1 MDQSE
6 PVNIPSDTGSLPP
19 VWWNPPYQIIP
30 QPVEIEPTRDEDL
43 LSLWATADE
52 LASNNDDD
60 VLSLLPPA
68 GEGALDSDA
77 APTSSRSHIVSSQES
92 EDSREFVDQ
101 ASTLGTAS
109 DGTTGGYLA
118 SGQSDNE
125 PLSSRYCDTPSTPP
139 LGKRRPTKYTASKR
153 NEKLLQA
160 AIKASLKQVPTAR
173 VTRPPRLPLT
183 QLPIATQSPV
193 KGKEPTIEA
202 HGRYYTLVEY
212 SRKYCRLHPDPSG
225 KTCKYIGKLAYLT
238 QPINSD

>member
-1 MDQSE
+1 MNFFLEQHSE
-6 PVNIPSDTGSLPP
+6 SESMEALFWDHPPHITETERHEPIPIPSDTGSLPP
-19 VWWNPPYQIIP
+19 VWWNPPYQFIP
-30 QPVEIEPTRDEDL
+30 QPVETDPTHDEDL

-52 LASNNDDD
+52 LAATTDDD
-60 VLSLLPPA
+60 VLSLLPRA

-139 LGKRRPTKYTASKR
+139 LGKRPLPNTPQASGMKSFCRRPS
-153 NEKLLQA
+153 
-160 AIKASLKQVPTAR
+160 
-173 VTRPPRLPLT
+173 RPL
-183 QLPIATQSPV
+183 
-193 KGKEPTIEA
+193 
-202 HGRYYTLVEY
+202 
-212 SRKYCRLHPDPSG
+212 
-225 KTCKYIGKLAYLT
+225 
-238 QPINSD
+238 